1 MDKNTGR
8 KKSKKK
14 MLAKTKFC
22 ESLRVRNYERPTAY
36 YYFDIWL
43 MFLLS
48 WKYSKQC
55 DIGITCNSKGVLVIF
70 LKLNSS
76 DWMILRRYHSL
87 NLKWFI
93 RSIYLRPFLQNVYK
107 EKPWCPA
114 SGLFLF
120 TSLPNGAKPPWV
132 MNSWFQD
139 WWSGVRLEDGFRKNS
154 FQRNHLI
161 FALLFS
167 YLQILFQ

>member
-107 EKPWCPA
+107 EKPWCTA
-114 SGLFLF
+114 SGLFLCLESNRLMKHLLIGPTLYTF
-120 TSLPNGAKPPWV
+120 KGLTSLSIKLG
-132 MNSWFQD
+132 
-139 WWSGVRLEDGFRKNS
+139 
-154 FQRNHLI
+154 I
-161 FALLFS
+161 LLNA
-167 YLQILFQ
+167 